1 MKMAIALTLFMVTS
15 SIYATDV
22 DPDDCQN
29 CRTLI
34 QVAPQPL
41 NPNDQ
46 NLAENLSNAV
56 MSSAE
61 RVAFNHFTASLCNE
75 IDRGGT
81 EVSFSENI
89 KKVFKNYYSELNKTE
104 PTDPQ
109 EKIKTRLMFLNDHKN
124 EIICSS
130 SLKCEFDNSLCKDGM
145 QYMKYALYT
154 GNYNPLLRGV
164 LTGSLVPDDGDVLI
178 DFNAITYN
186 EDGKPETLLDYI
198 KRELVRPEYKIK
210 EPKSLNFTTKLN
222 SRLNYT
228 NEPVFKFWID
238 NIYNNPK
245 WEGMKLIFTDLKSLR
260 KENFMPWL
268 VSLDKRF
275 EGCTIPD
282 VNITNT
288 HRQKKVVIKAFYE
301 AKLLGKY
308 LNYERLDDY
317 EFNVKTKVDHWYYLW
332 SMIKNSKYYK
342 KI

>member
-1 MKMAIALTLFMVTS
+1 MAIALTLFMVTS

-61 RVAFNHFTASLCNE
+61 KDAFELFSKKICNQ
-75 IDRGGT
+75 IDKGGT
-81 EVSFSENI
+81 SDSLAKEVDRLLAEYNSQI
-89 KKVFKNYYSELNKTE
+89 GKAE

-130 SLKCEFDNSLCKDGM
+130 DIICNNPSSKCHDGM

-154 GNYNPLLRGV
+154 RNYNPLLRGV

-198 KRELVRPEYKIK
+198 KREL
-210 EPKSLNFTTKLN
+210 
-222 SRLNYT
+222 
-228 NEPVFKFWID
+228 
-238 NIYNNPK
+238 
-245 WEGMKLIFTDLKSLR
+245 
-260 KENFMPWL
+260 
-268 VSLDKRF
+268 
-275 EGCTIPD
+275 
-282 VNITNT
+282 
-288 HRQKKVVIKAFYE
+288 E
-301 AKLLGKY
+301 A
-308 LNYERLDDY
+308 E
-317 EFNVKTKVDHWYYLW
+317 KTKPDKNNSYI
-332 SMIKNSKYYK
+332 SSIESFRDMISDPDPDNGFGAVYFDDLPQSVKAKYPDNSLVARN
-342 KI
+342 

>member
-15 SIYATDV
+15 SIYATDI

-29 CRTLI
+29 CQTLI

-61 RVAFNHFTASLCNE
+61 KKAFDLFRRKLCDS
-75 IDRGGT
+75 IDKGGDNDFM
-81 EVSFSENI
+81 EERI
-89 KKVFKNYYSELNKTE
+89 DKVFKMYSEELGKTE

-198 KRELVRPEYKIK
+198 KREL
-210 EPKSLNFTTKLN
+210 
-222 SRLNYT
+222 
-228 NEPVFKFWID
+228 
-238 NIYNNPK
+238 
-245 WEGMKLIFTDLKSLR
+245 
-260 KENFMPWL
+260 
-268 VSLDKRF
+268 
-275 EGCTIPD
+275 
-282 VNITNT
+282 
-288 HRQKKVVIKAFYE
+288 E
-301 AKLLGKY
+301 A
-308 LNYERLDDY
+308 E
-317 EFNVKTKVDHWYYLW
+317 KTKPDKNNSYI
-332 SMIKNSKYYK
+332 SSIESFRDMISDPDPDNGFGAVYFDDLPQSVKAKYPDNSLVARN
-342 KI
+342 